1 DQRVCENVANFIMVS
16 NNAVPMK
23 LESSDRR
30 YVVVR
35 TSDSHMQDTE
45 YFDDL
50 AETLTSDFY
59 NHLFSY
65 FMTLDISKFNPRQI
79 PYTEER
85 QTLLE
90 ANKSVYELFIDEN
103 DFECLDE
110 RSLYDEYKQY
120 CQEYGYM
127 AASKRTFLANVKNL
141 LDVQNGVYTKKN
153 FSE

>member
-1 DQRVCENVANFIMVS
+1 MVS
-16 NNAVPMK
+16 NNVVPMK

-79 PYTEER
+79 PHTEER

-90 ANKSVYELFIDEN
+90 ANKSVYELFIDET
-103 DFECLDE
+103 DFVSLDE

-127 AASKRTFLANVKNL
+127 AASKRTFLANVKSL
-141 LDVQNGVYTKKN
+141 LDVQNGVYTKKI